1 MERTP
6 VAGRPKMDE
15 GYGVPREGSGADLL
29 PWSTVEDW
37 LTKSRN
43 YWVATASPAGR
54 PHAMPVWGLW
64 LDGGVMFSTG
74 RTTRK
79 ARNIAANPEVIVHL
93 ESGDDV
99 CILEGRIEVERD
111 RELLGRFDDAYE
123 AKYNLRPGA
132 AESSDPTYILR
143 PRVVLTWLEKD
154 FVNTATR
161 WTFQ

>member
-1 MERTP
+1 
-6 VAGRPKMDE
+6 MDA
-15 GYGVPREGSGADLL
+15 GYGIPSEGSGADLL
-29 PWSTVEDW
+29 PWSMVEEW

-43 YWVATASPAGR
+43 YWVSTASPARR

-79 ARNIAANPEVIVHL
+79 ARNIAANPDVIIHL

-99 CILEGRIEVERD
+99 CILEGRIEAVRD
-111 RELLGRFDDAYE
+111 ADVLRRFDDAYE
-123 AKYNLRPGA
+123 TKYNLRPDA
-132 AESSDPTYILR
+132 VDSSDPAYILR

-154 FVNTATR
+154 FPNTATR
-161 WTFQ
+161 WTFR